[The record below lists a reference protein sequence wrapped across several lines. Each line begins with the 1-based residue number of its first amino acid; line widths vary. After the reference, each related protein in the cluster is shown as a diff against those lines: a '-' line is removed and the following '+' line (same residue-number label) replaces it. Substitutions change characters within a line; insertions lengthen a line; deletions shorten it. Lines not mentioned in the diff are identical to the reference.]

1 MAGVNRRRIWLG
13 ALVGGIVFFIWSM
26 VLEFGLSAVLVG
38 RVRMDISMNNG
49 WFLREPRVPIWL
61 FFAVWVVSL
70 FIIAYALAWIYAA
83 MRATAGAGPATAA
96 KLGLAVGFA
105 AGFPMEFAHAVFQP
119 LTVRYGILWMIE
131 MVAGCILAALAA
143 GWMYRDE
150 PATG

>member
-61 FFAVWVVSL
+61 FFVVWLVSL
-70 FIIAYALAWIYAA
+70 VLVSYGLAWAYAA

-105 AGFPMEFAHAVFQP
+105 AGFPMNFAHAAFQP
-119 LTVRYGILWMIE
+119 LTARYAILWMIE
-131 MVAGCILAALAA
+131 MIGGCILAALAA

-150 PATG
+150 ATG